1 MLDVKG
7 LLDEIHREP
16 YIEIVVKAMHT
27 GYVDFVV
34 RETGVRVLGWHGKW
48 KNTPGTL
55 LAKLRRENLEKP
67 VYAPDKGEIIEFCA
81 VKSGD
86 FVQAGTPLLK
96 IRHFLTRQEVLDI
109 ILKKALHLFNAPEKG
124 KYYFVPAVD
133 SKIKARG
140 HQSVKVRDND
150 ELFILSRMKRET
162 IIPYQGQPGLI
173 YTVYFTPDEVIDA
186 GQPLIGVC
194 PEEQLA
200 EIQDV
205 VNRVQAEWEERG

>member
-1 MLDVKG
+1 MLDIRG
-7 LLDEIHREP
+7 FLEEIHSEP
-16 YIEIVVKAMHT
+16 YKEIIVTAMHT
-27 GYVDFVV
+27 GYVDFVIDQ
-34 RETGVRVLGWHGKW
+34 TGVCVQGAHGKW
-48 KNTPGTL
+48 QQYPGSL
-55 LAKLRRENLEKP
+55 LARLRRENLDKP
-67 VYAPDKGEIIEFCA
+67 VYAPDKGEITEFCA

-109 ILKKALHLFNAPEKG
+109 ILKKALHLFLAPEKG

-140 HQSVKVRDND
+140 CQSVTVRDNE

-162 IIPYQGQPGLI
+162 VIAYQGRSGLI
-173 YTVYFTPDEVIDA
+173 YTVYFSPSQVIDA

-194 PEEQLA
+194 PEEQLT